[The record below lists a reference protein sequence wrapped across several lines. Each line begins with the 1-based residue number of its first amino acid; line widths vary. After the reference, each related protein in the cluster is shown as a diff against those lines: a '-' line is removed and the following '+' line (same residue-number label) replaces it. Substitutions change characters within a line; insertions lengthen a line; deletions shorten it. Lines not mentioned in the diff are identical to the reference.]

1 MKKTGLVL
9 LAIGA
14 LITIFSAFDFV
25 FFTRENVV
33 DIGDLQ
39 INARKKHSIPWSPL
53 VGVATMAVGAG
64 AYLLGTKR
72 SLMN

>member
-1 MKKTGLVL
+1 MKRTGIIL

-14 LITIFSAFDFV
+14 MITILSAVDFV

-39 INARKKHSIPWSPL
+39 INTRKKHSIPWSPFA
-53 VGVATMAVGAG
+53 GVAIIAVGAG

-72 SLMN
+72 TLMN